1 MSFRSSVVLINC
13 RFDQVSFDQLS
24 GHVLIKIVL
33 YVKPSNG
40 LNQNP
45 PAIVNT
51 YMTLHM
57 TINRYMTLFKK
68 RLVTPS
74 LLDQCFYFSTL

>member
-24 GHVLIKIVL
+24 GHVSIKIVH

-45 PAIVNT
+45 ASNCQYLYDTSYDNI
-51 YMTLHM
+51 
-57 TINRYMTLFKK
+57 
-68 RLVTPS
+68 S
-74 LLDQCFYFSTL
+74 LYETF